1 MRNLAKTMILAT
13 LAMGFS
19 LGASAESGRI
29 TERDECIS
37 NLRGLAEMNAA
48 KQGFTVLKID
58 QGEYAS
64 ADDGGVKCS
73 AQFVIQKDGKQ
84 TLSQV
89 FSGQVF
95 KRSE

>member
-1 MRNLAKTMILAT
+1 MRNLAKTMILAVV
-13 LAMGFS
+13 AMGFS
-19 LGASAESGRI
+19 FGASAESGQI

-64 ADDGGVKCS
+64 VDDGGLKCS
-73 AQFVIQKDGKQ
+73 VQFLIQKDGKQ

-95 KRSE
+95 KRS